1 MLNFENGIQAATSR
15 RQWLTSFANGFGML
29 GLASLCEQ
37 SLAAAESRHP
47 AAATQA
53 ASLFRPKSPHHA
65 PRAKQVIF
73 LFMGGGPSHVDLFD
87 PKPRLTS
94 DHGKPLPF
102 EKPKLAR
109 TTTENLMASP
119 FAFRKHGASGI
130 EVSELLPNLA
140 DCVDD
145 LCVVRSVVADNVN
158 HSNACLQMHTG
169 EQVFSRPSL
178 GSWLLYGLGSENQ
191 NVPGFV
197 VIGPG
202 GQDPGLWGSSF
213 LPAAYQGTRVDDL
226 KRPIANLANRRLS
239 AVGQRRQLDLVGQLN
254 RQHQQ
259 QREADSRLEASIASL
274 ELAFRMQLQA
284 PEAFD
289 IDTESESVQRLYGID
304 EPRTAAFGKQC
315 LLARRLV
322 ERGVR
327 TIEVFSPAGWDHH
340 TGIRTELPASCAS
353 IDRPIA
359 GLLRDLKSRG
369 LLEETLVLWGGEF
382 GRSPVAQK
390 GDGRDHHPYGFTMWL
405 AGGGI
410 RAGQIYG
417 ATDEF
422 GWYAVDGKVHVHD
435 LHATLLYLMGIDH
448 ERLTYRYSGR
458 DFRLTDVHG
467 HVVHEI
473 IS

>member
-1 MLNFENGIQAATSR
+1 MLRFPNGETQPVASR
-15 RQWLTSFANGFGML
+15 RQWLTSCANGFGML
-29 GLASLCEQ
+29 GLAGL
-37 SLAAAESRHP
+37 LAESQSAS
-47 AAATQA
+47 AADDAS
-53 ASLFRPKSPHHA
+53 SLFASKRPHHA
-65 PRAKQVIF
+65 PQAKQVIF

-87 PKPRLTS
+87 PKPRLIA

-119 FAFRKHGASGI
+119 FAFRKHGESGI
-130 EVSELLPNLA
+130 EVSDLLPHTA
-140 DCVDD
+140 ACIDD
-145 LCVVRSVVADNVN
+145 ICVVRSVVADNVN

-191 NVPGFV
+191 NLPGFV
-197 VIGPG
+197 AIGPG

-213 LPAAYQGTRVDDL
+213 LPAAYQGTRVDDP
-226 KRPIANLANRRLS
+226 KKPIANLANLRLS
-239 AVGQRRQLDLVGQLN
+239 AAGQRRQLDLVRQLN
-254 RQHQQ
+254 EQHRHE
-259 QREADSRLEASIASL
+259 REGDSRLEARIAAL
-274 ELAFRMQLQA
+274 ELAFRMQVQA

-289 IDTESESVQRLYGID
+289 IDSESAAVQQLYGLD
-304 EPRTAAFGKQC
+304 EPRSAQFGKQC

-327 TIEVFSPAGWDHH
+327 SVEVFSPSGWDHH
-340 TGIRTELPASCAS
+340 TGIHTELPASCAS
-353 IDRPIA
+353 IDRPVA
-359 GLLRDLKSRG
+359 GLLTDLKARG
-369 LLEETLVLWGGEF
+369 LLDETLVLWGGEF

-410 RAGQIYG
+410 RGGQVHG

-422 GWYAVDGKVHVHD
+422 GWYAVENKVLVHD
-435 LHATLLYLMGIDH
+435 LHATILHLMGIDH

-458 DFRLTDVHG
+458 DYRLTDVHG
-467 HVVHEI
+467 NVVHEI
-473 IS
+473 IA